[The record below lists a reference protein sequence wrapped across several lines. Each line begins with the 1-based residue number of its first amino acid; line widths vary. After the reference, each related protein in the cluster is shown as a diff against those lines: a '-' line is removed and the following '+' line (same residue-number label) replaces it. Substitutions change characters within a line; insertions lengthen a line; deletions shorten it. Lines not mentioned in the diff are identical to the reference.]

1 MRGLPASLS
10 LQVSRLTTAA
20 PSSPSPPAYEPL
32 TKAKSP
38 KTQADALVWLNQ
50 LLLDFGIAGVSM
62 RPLIDFL
69 KTNLK
74 SSNAAVRANATK
86 AMVTVKIC
94 VGTDISS
101 FLDDLNPQLLATI
114 EKEFAK
120 VEGQSPPE
128 PTRTSADLKFVTAA
142 AGGKGG
148 ASAADALDD
157 LIPRVDLDKLVA
169 GTTIPSGARS
179 DNWKE
184 RKEAMETL
192 AGILQANTRLKP
204 GMGACARP
212 SRRSRPSS

>member
-1 MRGLPASLS
+1 M
-10 LQVSRLTTAA
+10 
-20 PSSPSPPAYEPL
+20 

-62 RPLIDFL
+62 RPLVDFL

-101 FLDDLNPQLLATI
+101 FLDDLNPQLLTTI

-120 VEGQSPPE
+120 AEGQSPPE
-128 PTRTSADLKFVTAA
+128 PTRTSADLKVVAGG
-142 AGGKGG
+142 GGKGG
-148 ASAADALDD
+148 GGGGGGGAADALDD
-157 LIPRVDLDKLVA
+157 LIPRVDLDKLVS
-169 GTTIPSGARS
+169 GTTISSGSRS

-192 AGILQANTRLKP
+192 SGILQANTRLKP
-204 GMGACARP
+204 GMGELLVFAPVTA
-212 SRRSRPSS
+212 SR